1 MRTFAPVLLLAL
13 GLGACADETGPSSRV
28 APTKDEGPS
37 IELLLVASRAART
50 ALSGGALTVFDVS
63 ADAFSFAAPGLAGA
77 RLAQHDE
84 GDDAFET
91 VFGQGLGS
99 NSVPRAF
106 FPTPARSSNTSNR
119 MESFRT
125 EPRFSSG
132 VRPIL

>member
-91 VFGQGLGS
+91 VFGQGLGP
-99 NSVPRAF
+99 VF
-106 FPTPARSSNTSNR
+106 DNTSC
-119 MESFRT
+119 ESCHVGDGRGRPPAGS
-125 EPRFSSG
+125 EP
-132 VRPIL
+132 